1 MPWLDF
7 SFTEEKANIY
17 IYRHL
22 DKISIACLVYTQN
35 RLHVMRF
42 VGVNVMRSSIY
53 LCTFSACGL
62 ETT

>member
-35 RLHVMRF
+35 MLH
-42 VGVNVMRSSIY
+42 VMRSSIY